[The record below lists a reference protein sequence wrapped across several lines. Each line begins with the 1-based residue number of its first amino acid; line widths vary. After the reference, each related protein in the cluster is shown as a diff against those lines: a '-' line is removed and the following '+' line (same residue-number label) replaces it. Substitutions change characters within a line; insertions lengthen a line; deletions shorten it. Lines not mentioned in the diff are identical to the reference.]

1 MKAVILYRPVSE
13 HAREVDD
20 YVREFKMR
28 TGKDFKLVSTETKD
42 GANLAKLYDIM
53 SYPAVLVTD
62 DDGKLQKLWTGE
74 HLPLYDEVQGYM
86 LG

>member
-13 HAREVDD
+13 HARDVDD
-20 YVREFKMR
+20 YVREFKIR
-28 TGKDFKLVSTETKD
+28 TGREFKLISTETKE
-42 GANLAKLYDIM
+42 GANLGELYGIM

-62 DDGKLQKLWTGE
+62 DDGKLQKIWQGE
-74 HLPLYDEVQGYM
+74 HLPLYNEVQGYL